1 MSDSN
6 AMTGQGTI
14 FKRGTAPV
22 AEINSISGPG
32 MSRETIDVT
41 TLDVVDGYRRFIG
54 SLRDAGTIT
63 LNMNFTRA
71 TYLLFKAD
79 FESDDPEAYSIE
91 LPDDDDTTI
100 TFDGLVTEL
109 PLNIPTG
116 DKMTADVT
124 IKIAGKVNVSG
135 ESA

>member
-1 MSDSN
+1 MSESN

-14 FKRGTAPV
+14 FKRNTSPV
-22 AEINSISGPG
+22 AEIISISGPG
-32 MSRETIDVT
+32 MSRETVDVT
-41 TLDVVDGYRRFIG
+41 TLDVIDGYRRFIG

-71 TYLLFKAD
+71 TYLLFKED
-79 FESDDPEAYSIE
+79 FESDDPVDYAIE
-91 LPDDDDTTI
+91 LPDEEETTF
-100 TFDGLVTEL
+100 TFEGLVTEL
-109 PLNIPTG
+109 PLNVPTG

-124 IKIAGKVNVSG
+124 IKIVGKVLVDG